1 MQSLV
6 VDPRFRNLFLPE
18 SALELLCTGAIW
30 SEGPVWLDSTQSL
43 VWSDIPNN
51 RMLAWNAAD
60 GLTTFR
66 SPSHFSNGNTLDLE
80 GRIVTCEHG
89 RRCVSRTEHDGL
101 VTILVDRH
109 QGRRL
114 NSPNDVVVKSDGT
127 IWFTDPSYGIMSD
140 YEGYKADSEL
150 NGRCYVFCF
159 DPVTHTLRAVE
170 DSFSKPNG
178 LAFSPDEAQ
187 LYVTDTSASHDSNGH
202 HHIRVFDVTEDAC
215 LANGRLFAE
224 VNPGLPDGFRL
235 DTEGRLYVSSADSIQ
250 VFDPDGTLLG
260 KIPVPEKI
268 ANCVF
273 GGIAGNEL
281 FIAAST
287 SLYRIR
293 LNAVGAHLRHYA

>member
-1 MQSLV
+1 MW
-6 VDPRFRNLFLPE
+6 F
-18 SALELLCTGAIW
+18 
-30 SEGPVWLDSTQSL
+30 DSTQSL

-51 RMLAWNAAD
+51 RMLRWNAAN
-60 GLTTFR
+60 GMTAFR
-66 SPSHFSNGNTLDLE
+66 APSHFSNGNTLDLD

-89 RRCVSRTEHDGL
+89 RRCVSRTERDGT
-101 VTILVDRH
+101 VTVLVDRY

-140 YEGYKADSEL
+140 CEGYKADSEL
-150 NGRCYVFCF
+150 DGHCYVFCF
-159 DPVTHTLRAVE
+159 DPATHTLRVVE
-170 DSFSKPNG
+170 DSFAKPNG
-178 LAFSPDEAQ
+178 LAFSPDETQ
-187 LYVTDTSASHDSNGH
+187 LYVTDTSASHDCNGH
-202 HHIRVFDVTEDAC
+202 HHIRVFDVTEEAC

-273 GGIAGNEL
+273 GGTAGNEL
-281 FIAAST
+281 FIVAST

-293 LNAVGAHLRHYA
+293 LNAVGAHLRHHA